1 MEEESIT
8 DRIRKCQIEI
18 NQLKKGIQEN
28 LKTTSDKT
36 IEDYRDKAVG
46 IDDMK
51 LKNRGELKGHLA
63 KIYSLSWSS
72 DNRQVVS
79 ASQDGKLIVWNAL
92 KKLKVHVIPLQ
103 SHWVMTCAYSN
114 SGTFVACGGLDYV
127 LSVYNLNSPKISQ
140 PIKQLQGH
148 TGYISC
154 CKYLSDR
161 LILTSSGDM
170 TCILWDVET
179 GMALQKFQGHTG
191 DVMSVSVSPDQNT
204 FVSGA
209 CDMTTRVWDI
219 RSGKCTHTFTG
230 HGGDINSVSFFPNG
244 QAFGTGSDDS
254 TCRLFDLRAAR
265 QLGIFQTDSQEPEGV
280 TSVDF
285 SLSGRFLFAGY
296 DDNKILVWDTLKGEV
311 LQSLQDHE
319 ARVSCLGVSPD
330 GMAICSGS
338 WDHSLMVYA

>member
-1 MEEESIT
+1 
-8 DRIRKCQIEI
+8 
-18 NQLKKGIQEN
+18 
-28 LKTTSDKT
+28 
-36 IEDYRDKAVG
+36 
-46 IDDMK
+46 MK
-51 LKNRGELKGHLA
+51 IKNRGTLNGHLA

-103 SHWVMTCAYSN
+103 SHWVMTCAYSK

-127 LSVYNLNSPKISQ
+127 LSVYNLSSPNISR

-154 CKYLSDR
+154 CKYLNDR

-170 TCILWDVET
+170 TCILWDVES

-191 DVMSVSVSPDQNT
+191 DVMSVSVSPDQKT

-209 CDMTTRVWDI
+209 CDMQARVWDI

-254 TCRLFDLRAAR
+254 TCRLFDIRAAR
-265 QLGIFQTDSQEPEGV
+265 QLSLLQTESAEREGV
-280 TSVDF
+280 TSIDF
-285 SLSGRFLFAGY
+285 SASGRFLFAGY
-296 DDNKILVWDTLKGEV
+296 DDNKIYVWDTLKGEV
-311 LQSLQDHE
+311 LQKLVDHE
-319 ARVSCLGVSPD
+319 ARVSCLAVSPD
-330 GMAICSGS
+330 GMALCSGS
-338 WDHSLMVYA
+338 WDNTLNVYA